1 MKNHQAG
8 AGRDCKTR
16 LEIPNSQNPSCGQL
30 MVWFAKRDGRDIE
43 GLLGKV
49 WLRVAVT

>member
-16 LEIPNSQNPSCGQL
+16 LEIPNSQNPSCGHQWYGL
-30 MVWFAKRDGRDIE
+30 RREMEEISRDFWVRYGYVWQSH
-43 GLLGKV
+43 
-49 WLRVAVT
+49 